1 MTCRGTKD
9 GTAHMLIQINIT
21 SDIKFVKDITV
32 LNLRRIKTC
41 QKGTYIYIYIHV
53 IMFKPH
59 SNPSSPMGST
69 LLVSSLTSTLLSFT
83 SFFLTAVVPLSTRK
97 PTVALHKG
105 TRATCKLF

>member
-1 MTCRGTKD
+1 MRCRGTKD

-21 SDIKFVKDITV
+21 SDIEFVKDITV

-41 QKGTYIYIYIHV
+41 EKGTYMYTHV

-69 LLVSSLTSTLLSFT
+69 LLVSSLISTLLSFT
-83 SFFLTAVVPLSTRK
+83 SFLLTAVVPLSTRK

-105 TRATCKLF
+105 THTTCKLF

>member
-32 LNLRRIKTC
+32 LNLQRIKTC
-41 QKGTYIYIYIHV
+41 QKGKYMYIHV

-59 SNPSSPMGST
+59 SNPSSPKGST
-69 LLVSSLTSTLLSFT
+69 LLVSSLISTLLSFT
-83 SFFLTAVVPLSTRK
+83 SFFLTADVPLSTRK

-105 TRATCKLF
+105 THATCKLF

>member
-32 LNLRRIKTC
+32 LNLQRIKTC
-41 QKGTYIYIYIHV
+41 QKGTYMYINV

-59 SNPSSPMGST
+59 SNPSSHMGVHSWG
-69 LLVSSLTSTLLSFT
+69 LV
-83 SFFLTAVVPLSTRK
+83 
-97 PTVALHKG
+97 
-105 TRATCKLF
+105 